1 MALSVYTFSPNSSV
15 TCVLIGILSR
25 YITINDKKILIRM
38 NASLQIGTL
47 AGIPVKLHW
56 SFLLVIPLFAWIIGS
71 QIELTTELIA
81 VLFGVPIDMT
91 LIVMGFNPYIL
102 GTIVALGL
110 FVGVFVHEMAHS
122 LIAKAKGIEI
132 HSITLLILGG
142 VSQMEETM
150 PDPRIELPMALA
162 GPLMSL
168 AVGLVCGVLVYVF
181 EVAIPDPAVVGVLV
195 FVFGYLSL
203 LNILLFGF
211 NLLPA
216 FPMDGGRVLRAWL
229 ARRMSLSRAT
239 KIAADIGKIFAVLFG
254 IVGFLLLNPILILI
268 AFFIYIG
275 ASQEATSLR
284 YNILLQ
290 NVTVADAMN
299 SPVVTVE
306 PTVPLSRVLEM
317 MHETRHLGFPVMER
331 GSLVGIIALAD
342 IHKISSID
350 REAMQVRDVMTRS
363 PMTLQP
369 SAPLVDAL
377 RIMSSQNI
385 GRIPVV
391 TDDILV
397 GIVTRTDVLRVME
410 LREEK

>member
-1 MALSVYTFSPNSSV
+1 
-15 TCVLIGILSR
+15 
-25 YITINDKKILIRM
+25 M
-38 NASLQIGTL
+38 NASLQIGNL

-71 QIELTTELIA
+71 QIRLTTELIA
-81 VLFGVPIDMT
+81 ALFGVPIDVT
-91 LIVMGFNPYIL
+91 LIAAGLNPYIL
-102 GTIVALGL
+102 GSIVALGL
-110 FVGVFVHEMAHS
+110 FVGVFIHEMAHS
-122 LIAKAKGIEI
+122 LIAKAKGIKI

-162 GPLMSL
+162 GPMTSL
-168 AVGLVCGVLVYVF
+168 ALGLISAALVYIFDAV
-181 EVAIPDPAVVGVLV
+181 VPDPAVAGVLV
-195 FVFGYLSL
+195 FTFGYLGL

-229 ARRMSLSRAT
+229 ARRMPLSRAT
-239 KIAADIGKIFAVLFG
+239 RIAADVGKGFAVVFG
-254 IVGFLLLNPILILI
+254 IVGLLFLNPILIII

-275 ASQEATSLR
+275 ASQEATFLR

-290 NVTVADAMN
+290 DITVADAMS

-306 PTVPLSRVLEM
+306 PTTPLSRLVEM
-317 MHETRHLGFPVMER
+317 MYETKHLGFPVVDR
-331 GSLVGIIALAD
+331 GALVGIVALAD
-342 IHKISSID
+342 VHKITSQD

-363 PMTLQP
+363 PTTLPP
-369 SAPLVDAL
+369 SAPLLDAL
-377 RIMSSQNI
+377 KIITGKDI

-391 TDDILV
+391 SDGALV

-410 LREEK
+410 LREED

>member
-1 MALSVYTFSPNSSV
+1 
-15 TCVLIGILSR
+15 
-25 YITINDKKILIRM
+25 M
-38 NASLQIGTL
+38 NASLQIGNL

-71 QIELTTELIA
+71 QILLTTELIA
-81 VLFGVPIDMT
+81 AIFGVPIDVT
-91 LIVMGFNPYIL
+91 LIAAGLNPYIL
-102 GTIVALGL
+102 GTVVALGL
-110 FVGVFVHEMAHS
+110 FVGVFIHEMAHS
-122 LIAKAKGIEI
+122 LIAKARGIKI

-150 PDPRIELPMALA
+150 PDPKVELPMALA
-162 GPLMSL
+162 GPLTSL
-168 AVGLVCGVLVYVF
+168 AIGLVSAALVYVF
-181 EVAIPDPAVVGVLV
+181 DAAVGDPAVAGVLV

-229 ARRMSLSRAT
+229 ARRMPLSRAT
-239 KIAADIGKIFAVLFG
+239 RIAADVGKVFAVLFG
-254 IVGFLLLNPILILI
+254 LIGLLFLNPILIII

-275 ASQEATSLR
+275 ASQEATFLR

-290 NVTVADAMN
+290 DVTVADAMS

-306 PTVPLSRVLEM
+306 PETPLSRLVEM
-317 MHETRHLGFPVMER
+317 MYETKHLGFPVVER
-331 GSLVGIIALAD
+331 GALVGIVALAD
-342 IHKISSID
+342 IHKISPID
-350 REAMQVRDVMTRS
+350 REAMQVRDVMTRN
-363 PMTLQP
+363 PTTLPP
-369 SAPLVDAL
+369 SAPLLDAL
-377 RIMSSQNI
+377 RVITGKDI

-391 TDDILV
+391 ADGGALV

-410 LREEK
+410 LREEE

>member
-1 MALSVYTFSPNSSV
+1 M
-15 TCVLIGILSR
+15 
-25 YITINDKKILIRM
+25 D
-38 NASLQIGTL
+38 ASLEIGNL

-142 VSQMEETM
+142 ISQMEETM

-290 NVTVADAMN
+290 DVTVADAMS

-350 REAMQVRDVMTRS
+350 REAMQVRTSCTEPDD
-363 PMTLQP
+363 P
-369 SAPLVDAL
+369 SA
-377 RIMSSQNI
+377 I
-385 GRIPVV
+385 GTAR
-391 TDDILV
+391 
-397 GIVTRTDVLRVME
+397 
-410 LREEK
+410 

>member
-1 MALSVYTFSPNSSV
+1 ME
-15 TCVLIGILSR
+15 
-25 YITINDKKILIRM
+25 
-38 NASLQIGTL
+38 ASLQIGNL

-71 QIELTTELIA
+71 QILLTTELIA
-81 VLFGVPIDMT
+81 VLFGVPIDTT
-91 LIVMGFNPYIL
+91 LISAGLNPYIL
-102 GTIVALGL
+102 GTVVALGL
-110 FVGVFVHEMAHS
+110 FVGVFIHEMAHS

-150 PDPRIELPMALA
+150 PDPKVELPMALA
-162 GPLMSL
+162 GPLTSL
-168 AVGLVCGVLVYVF
+168 AIGLVSGALVYV
-181 EVAIPDPAVVGVLV
+181 VAAINLDPGVAGVLV
-195 FVFGYLSL
+195 FTFGYLGL

-229 ARRMSLSRAT
+229 ARRMPLSRAT
-239 KIAADIGKIFAVLFG
+239 RIAADVGKGFAVLFG
-254 IVGFLLLNPILILI
+254 IVGLLLLNPILIII

-275 ASQEATSLR
+275 ANQEATFLR

-290 NVTVADAMN
+290 DVTVADAMS

-306 PTVPLSRVLEM
+306 PTMPLPQLLEM
-317 MHETRHLGFPVMER
+317 MYETKHLGFPVVDR
-331 GSLVGIIALAD
+331 GSLAGIVALAD
-342 IHKISSID
+342 VHKISPHD
-350 REAMQVRDVMTRS
+350 REAMQVRDVMTRNPS
-363 PMTLQP
+363 TLPP
-369 SAPLVDAL
+369 SAPLIDAL
-377 RIMSSQNI
+377 RIITGMDI

-391 TDDILV
+391 ADGTLV

-410 LREEK
+410 LREEV

>member
-1 MALSVYTFSPNSSV
+1 
-15 TCVLIGILSR
+15 
-25 YITINDKKILIRM
+25 M

-342 IHKISSID
+342 I
-350 REAMQVRDVMTRS
+350 
-363 PMTLQP
+363 
-369 SAPLVDAL
+369 
-377 RIMSSQNI
+377 
-385 GRIPVV
+385 
-391 TDDILV
+391 
-397 GIVTRTDVLRVME
+397 
-410 LREEK
+410 

>member
-1 MALSVYTFSPNSSV
+1 
-15 TCVLIGILSR
+15 
-25 YITINDKKILIRM
+25 M

-290 NVTVADAMN
+290 NVTVADAMS

>member
-1 MALSVYTFSPNSSV
+1 ME
-15 TCVLIGILSR
+15 
-25 YITINDKKILIRM
+25 
-38 NASLQIGTL
+38 ASLQIGNL

-71 QIELTTELIA
+71 QILLTTELIA
-81 VLFGVPIDMT
+81 VLFGVPIDPT
-91 LIVMGFNPYIL
+91 LIAAGLNPYVL
-102 GTIVALGL
+102 GIVVALGL
-110 FVGVFVHEMAHS
+110 FVGVFIHEMAHS

-150 PDPRIELPMALA
+150 PDPKIELPMALA
-162 GPLMSL
+162 GPLTSL
-168 AVGLVCGVLVYVF
+168 AIGIICSALVYV
-181 EVAIPDPAVVGVLV
+181 IDAVVVDPGVAGVLV
-195 FVFGYLSL
+195 FTFGYLGL

-229 ARRMSLSRAT
+229 ARRMPLARAT
-239 KIAADIGKIFAVLFG
+239 RIAADVGKAFAVLFG
-254 IVGFLLLNPILILI
+254 IVGLLLLNPILIII

-275 ASQEATSLR
+275 ANQEATSLR

-290 NVTVADAMN
+290 DVTVADAMS
-299 SPVVTVE
+299 SPVTTVE
-306 PTVPLSRVLEM
+306 PTMPLTRLLDM
-317 MHETRHLGFPVMER
+317 MYETKHLGFPVVER

-342 IHKISSID
+342 VHKIAPLD
-350 REAMQVRDVMTRS
+350 REAMQVRDVMTRN
-363 PMTLQP
+363 PATLPP
-369 SAPLVDAL
+369 SAPLIDAL
-377 RIMSSQNI
+377 KIIAGMDV

-391 TDDILV
+391 EDDTLI